1 MAEGYKVLP
10 LSPYPLGVRREGS
23 DILVSMISDESDC
36 GIILYDTENEE
47 MESLKISFPESLRIG
62 HIYAM
67 RLEGIPMCYNGYRV
81 YQGNKIFPDE
91 YGRCYVR
98 KAYGVP
104 IFQSEM
110 MGLLEQQ
117 SFDWNGDKKPE
128 VAFSDAVFYGLHVR
142 GFTMGEGSDCNHK
155 GTFAGVKEKLD
166 YLKNLGVTSLLLM
179 PAYEFIENER
189 SQPIATGPGNLL
201 QPRTALNT
209 LNYWGYK
216 KGYYYAPKASY
227 AAGQDPCTEMK
238 QLVRGCHEK
247 GIELFMQF
255 YFSEDIP
262 ETEIVRVFQYWVME
276 YHVDGFRVM
285 SLAHININLIKN
297 EPLLAETKII
307 YEDFE
312 DKAYQGMAF
321 TQKNNK
327 RLCIYRDDTMRD
339 YRRFLRGEEDTLSGV
354 KYHFRKNDSKIAFL
368 NSIADYNTL
377 RIADM
382 VSYSRKHNEAN
393 GEYNKDGSSYNYS
406 WNCGVEG
413 TTADNT
419 VLQLRIRQIKNAL
432 SLIFLSQGTPY
443 LFMGDEMGAS
453 QFGNNNPY
461 NQDNEISWL
470 NWQNLEKNKEIYD
483 FVKLLIAYR
492 KKHKILHMDSCLTG
506 TDRMGYGVADISF
519 HGLQVY
525 KAGQEPYCREQG
537 IMLCD
542 KYAIGNKGCDDIS
555 QKFIYIAFNMY
566 WESQCFELPQL
577 KKETGNEGSWQ
588 VAFHTSKEKVE
599 VRVKQWQAAYG
610 KKENTDLKQE
620 CIVVPPRTI
629 VVLEC

>member
-1 MAEGYKVLP
+1 MAEEFKILP

-23 DILVSMISDESDC
+23 DILVSMISDEPDC
-36 GIILYDTENEE
+36 GIILYNIENEE
-47 MESLKISFPESLRIG
+47 MESVKISFPESLRIG

-67 RLEGIPMCYNGYRV
+67 RLKGVPMCYNGYRV
-81 YQGNKIFPDE
+81 YRGDKIFCDE

-98 KAYGVP
+98 QAYGVP
-104 IFQSEM
+104 MFQSQM

-142 GFTMGEGSDCNHK
+142 GFTMGEGSDCDHK
-155 GTFAGVKEKLD
+155 GTFAGVTEKLD
-166 YLKNLGVTSLLLM
+166 YLKDLGVTSLLLM

-189 SQPIATGPGNLL
+189 PQPYAAGPGQLL

-227 AAGQDPCTEMK
+227 AAGPDPCTEMK
-238 QLVRGCHEK
+238 ELVRACHEK
-247 GIELFMQF
+247 GMELFMQF
-255 YFSEDIP
+255 YFPEDFP
-262 ETEIVRVFQYWVME
+262 ETEIIRVFNYWVME
-276 YHVDGFRVM
+276 YRIDGFRVM
-285 SLAHININLIKN
+285 SPAHININLIKN
-297 EPLLAETKII
+297 DPLLAETRFI

-312 DKAYQGMAF
+312 DKVYQGMSF
-321 TQKNNK
+321 TQKYNK

-377 RIADM
+377 RIVDM

-393 GEYNKDGSSYNYS
+393 GEYNKDGSDYNYS

-413 TTADNT
+413 PTTDAT

-432 SLIFLSQGTPY
+432 TLVFLSQGTPY
-443 LFMGDEMGAS
+443 LFMGDEMAS
-453 QFGNNNPY
+453 SQLGNNNPY

-470 NWQNLEKNKEIYD
+470 NWHDLEQHKEICD
-483 FVKLLIAYR
+483 FVKMLIAYR
-492 KKHKILHMDSCLTG
+492 KKHKILDS
-506 TDRMGYGVADISF
+506 SF
-519 HGLQVY
+519 HGLEVY
-525 KAGQEPYCREQG
+525 KTEEAPSGRELG
-537 IMLCD
+537 VLLCGRYAPTCNDASDTVSD
-542 KYAIGNKGCDDIS
+542 KS
-555 QKFIYIAFNMY
+555 IYIALNMY
-566 WESQCFELPQL
+566 WEKQCFDLPQL
-577 KKETGNEGSWQ
+577 KKGAPKEAFWK
-588 VAFHTSKEKVE
+588 VAFATCEEKVE
-599 VRVKQWQAAYG
+599 VHVKQWQASYG
-610 KKENTDLKQE
+610 RKESTDLKQQ
-620 CIVVPPRTI
+620 CIMVPPRTI
-629 VVLEC
+629 VVLEG